1 MQFHILN
8 NEVDS
13 SVQHLLWIWYL
24 LRTYFRSSCHQIIIK
39 RSFTV
44 HTVRPQSNPF
54 VMCKHICSTNYVYIM
69 YLLFLKFEYMNSNIT
84 RILLFCEYFSALQ
97 AESNLSHI
105 IVSLHIHYIQSF
117 RPYTYKIFTWINNS
131 HRITHTDIRT
141 HVRILFHSIYI
152 AWVDT
157 FRFHLFS
164 SSRFPTLF
172 LSVYVSLYY

>member
-1 MQFHILN
+1 MLNNFDDLSSASRNGRSPCLQHRSRYSVIVISVTLTQRFSQMQFHILN

-13 SVQHLLWIWYL
+13 SVQHLLRIWYL
-24 LRTYFRSSCHQIIIK
+24 LRAYFRSSCHQIIIK

-117 RPYTYKIFTWINNS
+117 RPYTYKIFT
-131 HRITHTDIRT
+131 
-141 HVRILFHSIYI
+141 
-152 AWVDT
+152 
-157 FRFHLFS
+157 
-164 SSRFPTLF
+164 
-172 LSVYVSLYY
+172 